1 MGKDINQQTGP
12 ETEVGKTRSLA
23 LSATLMG
30 IIILIS
36 KALGLVRD
44 MLTASVFS
52 MTEAGVAYEVA
63 SKLPINIFDF
73 ILGGVVTSA
82 FIPVYNSI
90 AVKKG
95 KKEAVGF
102 CQSYFNLILLI
113 TTSIAVL
120 GVIFAPGLVSLMAPE
135 LSESTATLASELT
148 RIMFPMVIFV
158 GIAFCF
164 VGFLQSEGEYNIP
177 AIISL
182 VSNIIMV
189 VYLLVFSNRFG
200 VRGLSVA
207 MLVGWGAQAAVK
219 IPAAIKR

>member
-158 GIAFCF
+158 GIAF
-164 VGFLQSEGEYNIP
+164 
-177 AIISL
+177 
-182 VSNIIMV
+182 
-189 VYLLVFSNRFG
+189 
-200 VRGLSVA
+200 
-207 MLVGWGAQAAVK
+207 
-219 IPAAIKR
+219 